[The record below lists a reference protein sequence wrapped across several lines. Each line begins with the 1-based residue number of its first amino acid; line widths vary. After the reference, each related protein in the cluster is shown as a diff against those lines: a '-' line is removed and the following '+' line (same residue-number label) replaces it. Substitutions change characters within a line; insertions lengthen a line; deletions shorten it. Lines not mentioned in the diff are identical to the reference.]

1 MHHILY
7 FSPLAC
13 ANLNCDEVTSSYFYT
28 LVFMSFLYGKISSLS
43 GQEAA
48 HTVMATLAKHFAGV
62 AILSS
67 PWQEQLSLISTVTPD
82 VYCHQYAALLL
93 KGRKHIRTP
102 FYLYLTKMKTTTLLE
117 YVTEL
122 RCV

>member
-1 MHHILY
+1 
-7 FSPLAC
+7 
-13 ANLNCDEVTSSYFYT
+13 
-28 LVFMSFLYGKISSLS
+28 MSFLYCKISSLS

-93 KGRKHIRTP
+93 KGRKTYTYAILFVPDENENDNITLVRDGAADCVRLPRTRLQP
-102 FYLYLTKMKTTTLLE
+102 RDLGTYHVKVRSSTLTE
-117 YVTEL
+117 A
-122 RCV
+122 